1 MSESNT
7 PALAISPDASST
19 LEQNLEAALCQA
31 LLRPTLPP
39 HFRTQLM
46 AAAQTQSLQDLNTQ
60 RQALEDEHRRA
71 LTELRTGQLQMQRNT
86 LALVVVIAFTAGAGA
101 NLVVP
106 WLNANTGLDSAV
118 SMPLI
123 ALAIGLASGFRV
135 WWERLGP
142 SR

>member
-1 MSESNT
+1 MSKSNT
-7 PALAISPDASST
+7 PALAISPDASPT
-19 LEQNLEAALCQA
+19 PELNLEAALCQA

-46 AAAQTQSLQDLNTQ
+46 AAAQSQSLQDLNTQ

-71 LTELRTGQLQMQRNT
+71 LTELHTGQLQMQRNT

-101 NLVVP
+101 NLALP
-106 WLNANTGLDSAV
+106 WLNATTGLDSAISV
-118 SMPLI
+118 PLI
-123 ALAIGLASGFRV
+123 AMAIGLTSGFRV